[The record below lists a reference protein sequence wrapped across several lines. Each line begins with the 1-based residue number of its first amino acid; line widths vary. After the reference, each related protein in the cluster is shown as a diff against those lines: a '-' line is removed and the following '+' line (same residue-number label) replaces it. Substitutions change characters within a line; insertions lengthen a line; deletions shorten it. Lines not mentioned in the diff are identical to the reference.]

1 MILPM
6 QKVDTERG
14 IEDILY
20 EKKLITSD
28 QLSALKFEHVNT
40 GKPVFQIL
48 RERNYISSEDFAKAY
63 GDAFNIPFVTLVGK
77 QIDPKLLDYFP
88 QSVAKKYGILPFEQN
103 DNILSV
109 AMLDPLDLQAVEFME
124 RRTGLRV
131 RPYVATEKDL
141 MLTVEEQYSRT
152 IGEHVSAALEE
163 VTQET
168 LKIDEKIKDI
178 GEGDEVLK
186 DAPVSRI
193 VGRILEYAV
202 KLKASD
208 VHIEPTEEKTRVR
221 YRVDGIL
228 QEKITLP
235 KKVHDSIVARIKV
248 LSMLKIDEKR
258 IPQDGRFK
266 IQVGNTKTDLRVSTL
281 PTLLGEKVVIRLL
294 KEEGITFTF
303 KDLGL
308 RGNAL
313 RSFENGL
320 LKPNG
325 IILVTGPTGSGKT
338 VTLATSLSKLN
349 TIRVNIITL
358 EDPVEIR
365 VPGVNQVQVNP
376 QAGLTF
382 ASGLRSILRQDPNI
396 IMVGEIRDGETASL
410 AIQSALTGHLVLAT
424 LHTNS
429 SAASIARL
437 LDMGVETFLLA
448 STVNAI
454 LAQRLVRRLCP
465 SCRSLYEASEE
476 LVKDMKRVLGPLMDR
491 HLIVS
496 TKEEGEELIEDD
508 IKKIKKDKISL
519 YKPNGCDK
527 CNAGYTGRIGIYEV
541 LTMNEKVSRM
551 VLEHKPSSEIET
563 QAVSDGM
570 LTLIQD
576 GYLKV
581 LEGVTTIEEVL
592 RVAKD

>member
-1 MILPM
+1 M

-141 MLTVEEQYSRT
+141 MLTIEEQYSRT

>member
-1 MILPM
+1 M